1 MTHIKEQ
8 DSPLTVRVKIRFDET
23 YQFAAGSANVS
34 VTTFLSSLQKLL
46 KNERPLDIT
55 FLTGRIKE
63 QDGLVNVPV
72 KIRFDE
78 TYQFAAGSAN
88 VFITRFAERFE
99 NSEGR
104 LTSDIDTTTD
114 RSEDRTSNNES
125 LIKRI

>member
-1 MTHIKEQ
+1 M
-8 DSPLTVRVKIRFDET
+8 
-23 YQFAAGSANVS
+23 
-34 VTTFLSSLQKLL
+34 
-46 KNERPLDIT
+46 
-55 FLTGRIKE
+55 
-63 QDGLVNVPV
+63 NVPV

-104 LTSDIDTTTD
+104 FTSDIDTITD
-114 RSEDRTSNNES
+114 RSEDRKSNNES